1 MKAGKIWGQTELIHA
16 NGVLEFHRIEYKAG
30 YKCSEHE
37 HEFKWNGF
45 FVESGKMIVRVW
57 QNDYDLV
64 DETLLLPGD
73 FTQVKPGCVHQ
84 FEGVKDGV
92 AFELYWAEFNH
103 NDIKRR
109 SVGRSL
115 SAHEYEDNPS
125 EIEKDYEEDP
135 LRKMVNKVKPK
146 RDHSVLGKGK
156 MLSQSA
162 DPLVSAGYSYSGILD
177 KDGAL
182 RGIVTTPE
190 HNTSVPHPW
199 HSRWGMD
206 PKER

>member
-45 FVESGKMIVRVW
+45 FVESGKMLIRVW

-64 DETLLLPGD
+64 DETILLPGD
-73 FTQVKPGCVHQ
+73 FTQVKPGCIHQ
-84 FEGVKDGV
+84 FEGIESGV

-109 SVGRSL
+109 TIGTPTDTKEPEETDPLLRIMAEENDVFGSGKVLGNYNDNL
-115 SAHEYEDNPS
+115 S
-125 EIEKDYEEDP
+125 KDYSAVKDLEARA
-135 LRKMVNKVKPK
+135 LNKGV
-146 RDHSVLGKGK
+146 
-156 MLSQSA
+156 
-162 DPLVSAGYSYSGILD
+162 
-177 KDGAL
+177 
-182 RGIVTTPE
+182 
-190 HNTSVPHPW
+190 
-199 HSRWGMD
+199 
-206 PKER
+206 